1 MNQLNNILLEGIL
14 INDPE
19 VVATSTD
26 GNSRLVKFT
35 LANNRYYKD
44 RSGSSKQD
52 TLFIPVQCWGSIG
65 EKSLEYLRKGMTVR
79 CVGRLQSCRWEGKD
93 GSKRSSTEVVCTHLE
108 YRLNMKNSS
117 GKVEIIEDEK
127 HEAELLSDDTMVLYE
142 I

>member
-19 VVATSTD
+19 IVATSSES
-26 GNSRLVKFT
+26 GSHLVKFT

-44 RSGSSKQD
+44 RSGNTKQD
-52 TLFIPVQCWGSIG
+52 TLYIPVQCWGSIG
-65 EKSLEYLRKGMTVR
+65 EKSLEFLTKGMTVR
-79 CVGRLQSCRWEGKD
+79 CVGRLQSCRWESKD
-93 GSKRSSTEVVCTHLE
+93 GTKRTSTEVVCTHLE
-108 YRLNMKNSS
+108 YRLNMKNNS
-117 GKVEIIEDEK
+117 GRVEIIEDER